1 MPPSIDLSRPSPR
14 TADSRWGLIQSLR
27 QAADHHL
34 AIIETRAGRD
44 SRVLRRCREVWGGWE
59 REALISVLHDDY
71 ANAEVMLDRGVH
83 ALRHTLQLVHQ
94 DRLSEE
100 ELLSLIAAA

>member
-1 MPPSIDLSRPSPR
+1 MDASFPPSSQTPALG
-14 TADSRWGLIQSLR
+14 RWTLIQSLR
-27 QAADHHL
+27 QAADRQL
-34 AIIETRAGRD
+34 ADIAAEVGED
-44 SRVLRRCREVWGGWE
+44 SRLLLRCREVWGNWE
-59 REALISVLHDDY
+59 REALVSILHDDY

-100 ELLSLIAAA
+100 ELMSLIAAA

>member
-1 MPPSIDLSRPSPR
+1 MPPSIDLSRPSSRP
-14 TADSRWGLIQSLR
+14 ADSRWATIQSLR

-59 REALISVLHDDY
+59 REALISILHRDY
-71 ANAEVMLDRGVH
+71 ANAEVLLDRGVH
-83 ALRHTLQLVHQ
+83 SLRHALELVQ
-94 DRLSEE
+94 KDRLTEDE
-100 ELLSLIAAA
+100 MLSLIAAA